1 MQAPKAQILKS
12 PLQKPLVAAILAATG
27 CGAFAQEAPATNYLG
42 LRETVGRTSNVF
54 VVPDGPHDYFYTTS
68 LLGGLD
74 KTYSRQRLYGTAD
87 VDLNRYHSATAL
99 NNTGYNVNGGWDWAT
114 IEKLSGSFT
123 GSATK
128 SLASLSG
135 NASIPTTERN
145 LAKTDQ
151 LAAIVRWGG
160 EGLLSLEG
168 SFGHSRVSY
177 SDPAYITQESSA
189 DTSSLGGFY
198 RVGPTLR
205 LGLAGRFTRVY
216 QPNAAPVAGGG
227 GFQSETTDGKNLDL
241 TADWQ
246 YSVQTNVNAR
256 LSYTKQTF
264 SGSTSGDGFSG
275 LTGAIYANYQPT
287 GKLFFSAALLRDA
300 GINATFFNVIGAPT
314 TTTGPTTSTVSL
326 SENSQVTNTGV
337 LGLRYLAT
345 AKIAGTLGYQYRN
358 SKTDAA
364 DGTTTGTQNDKLQTV
379 SLGLTYDFDRNWQLA
394 CNYSHQNRDVSGVG
408 PFTYIVNMTSCSA
421 QFLLR

>member
-1 MQAPKAQILKS
+1 LI
-12 PLQKPLVAAILAATG
+12 AAILAATS
-27 CGAFAQEAPATNYLG
+27 CGAFAQDEGPAKNYLG
-42 LRETVGRTSNVF
+42 VRETVGRTSNVF
-54 VVPDGPHDYFYTTS
+54 VIPDGPHDYFYTTS

-74 KTYSRQRLYGTAD
+74 KTYSRQRLYGTAE
-87 VDLNRYHSATAL
+87 VDLNRYHNATAL
-99 NNTGYNVNGGWDWAT
+99 NNTGYNVNAGWDWAT

-123 GSATK
+123 GSASQ

-151 LAAIVRWGG
+151 LAALVRWGG
-160 EGLLSLEG
+160 EGLLALEG
-168 SFGHSRVSY
+168 NYGHSRVSY
-177 SDPAYITQESSA
+177 SAPDYITQESSA
-189 DTSSLGGFY
+189 DTGSIGGFY
-198 RVGPTLR
+198 RAGPTLR

-216 QPNAAPVAGGG
+216 QPNAVADGTG
-227 GFQSETTDGKNLDL
+227 GFGSETTDGKNLDL
-241 TADWQ
+241 TADWT

-264 SGSTSGDGFSG
+264 SGATGGDGFSG

-287 GKLFFSAALLRDA
+287 GKLFFSAAFLRDA

-314 TTTGPTTSTVSL
+314 TTTGPTTSTVAL

-337 LGLRYLAT
+337 LGMRYAAT
-345 AKIAGTLGYQYRN
+345 AKIAATLGYQYRN
-358 SKTDAA
+358 SKSDVATGP
-364 DGTTTGTQNDKLQTV
+364 GTTGSQIDKLQTA
-379 SLGLTYDFDRNWQLA
+379 SLGLTYDFDRNWQLGCA
-394 CNYSHQNRDVSGVG
+394 YSHQNRDVTGVG
-408 PFTYIVNMTSCSA
+408 PFSYIANTTSCSA